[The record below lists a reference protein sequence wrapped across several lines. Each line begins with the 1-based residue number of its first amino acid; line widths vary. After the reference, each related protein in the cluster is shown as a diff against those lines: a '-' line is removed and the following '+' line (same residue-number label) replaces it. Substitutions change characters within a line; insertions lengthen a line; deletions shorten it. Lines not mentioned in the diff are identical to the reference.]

1 MKKMNWLDVAFIFL
15 FFLNGGL
22 CVYFSLRG
30 IAEADAPKVIWGMIY
45 GILALFWLCV
55 EGANHEP

>member
-1 MKKMNWLDVAFIFL
+1 MKKMNWTDAAFISL

-22 CVYFSLRG
+22 CVHLSLQG
-30 IAEADAPKVIWGMIY
+30 IAEADAPKVIYGMFC